1 MVVSNVDKIYLVF
14 KDQEFREQFSEH
26 VAICHHIPEEREN
39 FRIYVFQQALPGVC
53 FGLTE

>member
-1 MVVSNVDKIYLVF
+1 MVVLNADKVYLVF

-39 FRIYVFQQALPGVC
+39 FKICIF
-53 FGLTE
+53 